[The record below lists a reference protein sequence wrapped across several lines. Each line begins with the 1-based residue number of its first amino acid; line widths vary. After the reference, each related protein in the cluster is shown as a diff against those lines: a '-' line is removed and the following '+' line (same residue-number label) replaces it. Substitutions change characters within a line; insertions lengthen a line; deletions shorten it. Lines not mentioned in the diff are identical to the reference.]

1 MAIFG
6 YARVST
12 DDQDTALQLDALQ
25 RAGVPPEN
33 VTQEKRSG
41 AAERPKLRR
50 LLDGLGRGDVVVV
63 YKLDRFSRSLI
74 DLLGIVTRIEARG
87 ATFRSITEAIDTSSP
102 AGRMMLA
109 MLGAFSE
116 FERGMIRE
124 RSMAGQKAA
133 RARGRHPGRQRALST
148 ADEADVVRMY
158 LNEKGHS
165 HASLSRRFGVSESAI
180 KRAIYR
186 VTKPESSSLR

>member
-1 MAIFG
+1 MATYG

-12 DDQDTALQLDALQ
+12 DEQDTALQLDALA

-50 LLDGLGRGDVVVV
+50 LLDQVKRGDVIVV

-74 DLLGIVTRIEARG
+74 DLLGIINRLEARG
-87 ATFRSITEAIDTSSP
+87 ATFRSITEAIDTSTP

-124 RSMAGQKAA
+124 RSIAGQKAA
-133 RARGRHPGRQRALST
+133 RARGRHPGRRRVLT
-148 ADEADVVRMY
+148 KDEEGEVVRLY
-158 LNEKGHS
+158 LLRDGHT
-165 HASLSRRFGVSESAI
+165 HASLGKRFGVSESAV

-186 VTKPESSSLR
+186 VTKPDSSTLK